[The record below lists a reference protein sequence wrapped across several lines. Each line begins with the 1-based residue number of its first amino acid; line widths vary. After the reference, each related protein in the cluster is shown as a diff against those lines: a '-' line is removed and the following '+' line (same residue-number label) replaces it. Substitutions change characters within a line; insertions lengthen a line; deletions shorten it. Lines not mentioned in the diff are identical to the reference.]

1 MRLQFFMET
10 INLIAHFLL
19 RFNGWIWKLWMPLC
33 YEGHLDIV
41 QNRHEYGTEWFD
53 YW

>member
-1 MRLQFFMET
+1 MDGFENYECLS
-10 INLIAHFLL
+10 AS
-19 RFNGWIWKLWMPLC
+19 

-53 YW
+53 N